1 MRFKAAL
8 ILVVLMS
15 SCSQIETVNTN
26 TFPTP
31 TDFELAERK
40 LNQIQSDKDD
50 FGKLPPEQIEKNNQE
65 LKAALAKLAKL
76 NKLSILEKTVIP
88 NDDLEVRIWRHSGW
102 WEMWLLVLKRSNG
115 KWSADFQEQIFDE
128 ESNKIK
134 KTSKRKIGEV
144 KLGWENVWKRLTDEG
159 LLTLPSGF
167 ENKGWIPCPDCGSV
181 RIETKVGESYR
192 FYSYVEPVLDSDVR
206 ETRQVAKIINIIAE
220 EFNIKEFETSE
231 PIPNN

>member
-76 NKLSILEKTVIP
+76 NKLSILEKTGIP

-102 WEMWLLVLKRSNG
+102 WEM
-115 KWSADFQEQIFDE
+115 
-128 ESNKIK
+128 
-134 KTSKRKIGEV
+134 
-144 KLGWENVWKRLTDEG
+144 
-159 LLTLPSGF
+159 
-167 ENKGWIPCPDCGSV
+167 
-181 RIETKVGESYR
+181 
-192 FYSYVEPVLDSDVR
+192 
-206 ETRQVAKIINIIAE
+206 
-220 EFNIKEFETSE
+220 
-231 PIPNN
+231 